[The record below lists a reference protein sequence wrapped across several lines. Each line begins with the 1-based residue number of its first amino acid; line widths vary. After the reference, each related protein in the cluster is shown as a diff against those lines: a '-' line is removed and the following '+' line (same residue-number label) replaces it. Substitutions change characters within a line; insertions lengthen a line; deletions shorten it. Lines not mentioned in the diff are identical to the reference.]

1 MFRYTSIIKP
11 DYSKELEEL
20 LFFNP
25 GQHIVHSA
33 ITESIEMFGEPIV
46 SIDGDRLRINTSKL
60 GQVQALFAF
69 DGDILAGVMLYS
81 RVSTQRLVVIHIAA
95 NENYTSQG
103 KYAKEMLV
111 LRISQ
116 KLRECA
122 RRIKGVESISML
134 YGGNRS
140 RNYFVKKETFRGSKN
155 EAAPLRGLDNLQACT
170 VDLEG
175 PS

>member
-25 GQHIVHSA
+25 RQHTAHSA
-33 ITESIEMFGEPIV
+33 IMESIEMYGEPFV
-46 SIDGDRLRINTSKL
+46 YNDGGRLRISTSKL
-60 GQVQALFAF
+60 GQVQTLFALH
-69 DGDILAGVMLYS
+69 GDILAGVMLYS

-95 NENYTSQG
+95 NENYSSQG
-103 KYAKEMLV
+103 KYAKEMLI

-122 RRIKGVESISML
+122 RRIKGVETINIL
-134 YGGNRS
+134 YGGNRT
-140 RNYFVKKETFRGSKN
+140 RDYPVKRENFGVLKIEVS
-155 EAAPLRGLDNLQACT
+155 APRGLGKLQAC
-170 VDLEG
+170 DDRL
-175 PS
+175 

>member
-25 GQHIVHSA
+25 RQHTAHSA
-33 ITESIEMFGEPIV
+33 IMESIEMFGEPFICN
-46 SIDGDRLRINTSKL
+46 DGDRLRINTSKL
-60 GQVQALFAF
+60 GQVQTLFAF

-81 RVSTQRLVVIHIAA
+81 RVTTQKLVVIHIAA
-95 NENYTSQG
+95 NENYSSQG

-122 RRIKGVESISML
+122 RRIKGVETINIL
-134 YGGNRS
+134 YGGNRTRDYS
-140 RNYFVKKETFRGSKN
+140 VKKENISVLKN
-155 EAAPLRGLDNLQACT
+155 EVAALRGLGKLQAC
-170 VDLEG
+170 DDRL
-175 PS
+175 